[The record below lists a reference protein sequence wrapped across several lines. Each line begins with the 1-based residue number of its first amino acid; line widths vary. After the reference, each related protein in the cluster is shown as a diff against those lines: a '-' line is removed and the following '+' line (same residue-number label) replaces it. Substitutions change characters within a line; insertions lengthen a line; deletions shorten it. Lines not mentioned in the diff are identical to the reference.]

1 VGLVDD
7 LRRDLG
13 DDDSMPVTLPAVSGV
28 ATLNSLIGLLR
39 IDIGDD
45 DNVGASLSVPSGT
58 ASASGLPGDLR
69 LDIGDDDSPLVLTT
83 PASGSV
89 SLDGLIRDLR
99 VDIGDD
105 GLFLDNTETPVI
117 WGASI
122 VTSNVY
128 YKQPTDVILFV
139 NTTIDGPTTIHLPSS
154 PVLGQICVIKDAK
167 GDAFTNHITI
177 QPPVGV
183 TIDGFNRF
191 LLTQNYQSFMITWNG
206 TEFNII

>member
-1 VGLVDD
+1 VGLIDD

-89 SLDGLIRDLR
+89 SLDGMIRDLR

-117 WGASI
+117 WGATI
-122 VTSNVY
+122 VTANVY

-139 NTTIDGPTTIHLPSS
+139 RTTIDGPTTINLPNC
-154 PVLGQICVIKDAK
+154 PILGQICVIKDAK

-177 QPPVGV
+177 QPPTGV
-183 TIDGFNRF
+183 TIDGFNRV
-191 LLTQNYQSFMITWNG
+191 LMTQNYQAFMITWNG

>member
-1 VGLVDD
+1 MGLIDD

-13 DDDSMPVTLPAVSGV
+13 DDDTVPVSLPPSSGI
-28 ATLNSLIGLLR
+28 ATLNGLLGLLR

-45 DNVGASLSVPSGT
+45 DNVGASLVVPSGT

-69 LDIGDDDSPLVLTT
+69 LDVGDDDTPLVITT

-89 SLDGLIRDLR
+89 SLDGMIRDLR

-105 GLFLDNTETPVI
+105 RIFLDNTESPVI
-117 WGASI
+117 WGARI
-122 VTSNVY
+122 ITTNVY
-128 YKQPTDVILFV
+128 NKQPDDVILFI
-139 NTTIDGPTTIHLPSS
+139 NTTIAGPTTVYLPSC
-154 PVLGQICVIKDAK
+154 PIVGQICVIKDAK
-167 GDAFTNHITI
+167 GDAATNHITI

-183 TIDGFNRF
+183 KIDGFNRF
-191 LLTQNYQSFMITWNG
+191 LMTQNRQAFMITWNG